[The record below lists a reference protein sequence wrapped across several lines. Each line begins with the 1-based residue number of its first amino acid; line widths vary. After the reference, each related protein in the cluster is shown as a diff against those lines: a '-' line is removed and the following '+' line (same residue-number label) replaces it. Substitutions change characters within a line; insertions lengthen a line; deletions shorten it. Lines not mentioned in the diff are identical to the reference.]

1 MNAKFLSSVLSVFIL
16 LVWATFASAQNVL
29 LFTFDDSGPNVT
41 ATVTGSFDTSGLNSA
56 GQTAPRPADVIP
68 DVTASFLT
76 FGTTTATNIDLF
88 DGANIFGGP
97 VIFFPHLIGFPV
109 SDQGGSIVTPLSEYL
124 EINAN
129 LTGSDLTGK
138 VNASIGLAEGETVFN
153 ADALANNVI
162 VFQQS
167 SLNELGSSSFLT
179 SIPTT
184 VLADPSG
191 QNIIQFVAVT
201 RAVILGDVNQDDVV
215 NFGDIPPFIEVL
227 SGGGFQ
233 AEADCNEDGAVDFS
247 DIPVFIEILTAS

>member
-16 LVWATFASAQNVL
+16 LVWATVASAQNVL

-97 VIFFPHLIGFPV
+97 VIFFPHLVGFPV

-129 LTGSDLTGK
+129 LTGSDLSQRVHRTCRRRNSFQRRCIGK
-138 VNASIGLAEGETVFN
+138 
-153 ADALANNVI
+153 
-162 VFQQS
+162 
-167 SLNELGSSSFLT
+167 
-179 SIPTT
+179 
-184 VLADPSG
+184 
-191 QNIIQFVAVT
+191 
-201 RAVILGDVNQDDVV
+201 
-215 NFGDIPPFIEVL
+215 
-227 SGGGFQ
+227 
-233 AEADCNEDGAVDFS
+233 
-247 DIPVFIEILTAS
+247 